1 MNNTNPPA
9 LEVRNLG
16 KSFGKTE
23 VLRGISFTLERGA
36 VLALIGSSGGGKT
49 TRKMNAP
56 AAAVKRPASPV
67 PQMLLPN
74 TMPGK

>member
-36 VLALIGSSGGGKT
+36 VLAALEPLGG
-49 TRKMNAP
+49 
-56 AAAVKRPASPV
+56 AVYRITPEEMTQTIV
-67 PQMLLPN
+67 D
-74 TMPGK
+74 

>member
-1 MNNTNPPA
+1 MNNTNPLA

-36 VLALIGSSGGGKT
+36 VLALIVSHQLS
-49 TRKMNAP
+49 R
-56 AAAVKRPASPV
+56 RR
-67 PQMLLPN
+67 
-74 TMPGK
+74 